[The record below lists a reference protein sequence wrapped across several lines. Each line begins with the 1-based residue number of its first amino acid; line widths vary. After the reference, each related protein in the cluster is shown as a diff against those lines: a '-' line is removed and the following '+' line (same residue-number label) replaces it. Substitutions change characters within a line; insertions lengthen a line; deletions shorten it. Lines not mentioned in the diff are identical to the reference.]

1 LVLSPKEP
9 TLSRST
15 NELRSLASQTALYG
29 LSTVVGRLLNYLL
42 VPLHT
47 RLFEPQEYGVI
58 TDFYAMAALLA
69 VIYTYGME
77 TAFFRFV
84 NRKDQNVKAVYAT
97 SFYAVLATSL
107 ILSVLLWM
115 NADSLA
121 VALRHPDK
129 AHFVRWFSLIFAL
142 DAVSALPFARLR
154 QEGRS
159 WSYVTLKFS
168 NILILVGLQ
177 VYFLVI
183 QPAQGNTSS
192 FTSLDGVVLSNL
204 VANGIT
210 LLFLLRGLPLLRDF
224 DTRILRPML
233 AYAWPLLVAGLAG
246 MFNET
251 LDRVLLK
258 YRLGGTLSSALW
270 QVGVYGAVYKLAVL
284 MSLYTQA
291 FRMGAEPFFFRKNTV
306 NPDNDPKDSLSY
318 GKVFWYYSFIGWGLF
333 LVVTLGMDAAKL
345 LIGPA
350 YHEGLPVVPI
360 LLLANLCL
368 GWYYNHSIW
377 FKTSDQTHWGLWIG
391 LGAAVLTVVGNW
403 FLIPLY
409 GYTASA
415 WVTLVCYASM
425 FAASLLASR
434 LYNPISYPWK
444 GWLLLG
450 AWALFLYGLDSWLP
464 SGLGM
469 FNLGL
474 KFLLLIVYVL
484 GVPLFRKF
492 GLDR

>member
-1 LVLSPKEP
+1 
-9 TLSRST
+9 LSRSP
-15 NELRSLASQTALYG
+15 NELRRLASQTALYG

-47 RLFEPQEYGVI
+47 RLFAPEQYGVI

-69 VIYTYGME
+69 VVYTYGME

-84 NRKDQNVKAVYAT
+84 NRQNQDRRAVYAT
-97 SFYAVLATSL
+97 SFYAVLVSSV
-107 ILSVLLWM
+107 ILSAVLWF
-115 NADSLA
+115 NAESLA
-121 VALRHPDK
+121 VVLRHPDK
-129 AHFVRWFSLIFAL
+129 AHFVRWFALIFAL
-142 DAVSALPFARLR
+142 DAVSAIPFARLR

-159 WSYVTLKFS
+159 VSYVTIKLL
-168 NILILVGLQ
+168 NILVLVGLQ

-183 QPAQGNTSS
+183 QPAQNQAWVI
-192 FTSLDGVVLSNL
+192 SLDSVVLSNL
-204 VANGIT
+204 VANGLT
-210 LLFLLRGLPLLRDF
+210 FLVLLRGLPSWSAF
-224 DTRILRPML
+224 DWRVLRPML
-233 AYAWPLLVAGLAG
+233 AYAWPLLIAGLAG

-258 YRLGGTLSSALW
+258 YRLGGTVSQALW

-284 MSLYTQA
+284 MSLFTQA
-291 FRMGAEPFFFRKNTV
+291 FRMGAEPYFFGQKTAGNSDK
-306 NPDNDPKDSLSY
+306 PQPAY
-318 GKVFWYYSFIGWGLF
+318 GKVFWYYSLIGWGIF
-333 LVVTLGMDAAKL
+333 LGVTLGIDAAKML
-345 LIGPA
+345 VGTA

-377 FKTSDQTHWGLWIG
+377 FKTQDQTQWGLWIG
-391 LGAAVLTVVGNW
+391 LGAAVITVLGNW
-403 FLIPLY
+403 FLIPVY

-425 FAASLLASR
+425 LLVSVLASR
-434 LYNPISYPWK
+434 RYQKVNYPWM
-444 GWLLLG
+444 GWGLLG
-450 AWALFLYGLDSWLP
+450 AWALVLYGLNSFLP
-464 SGLGM
+464 TGL
-469 FNLGL
+469 NATTLAL
-474 KFLLLIVYVL
+474 KFLLLVVYVL

>member
-1 LVLSPKEP
+1 M
-9 TLSRST
+9 SRSP
-15 NELRSLASQTALYG
+15 NELRRLASQTALYG

-47 RLFEPQEYGVI
+47 RLFAPQEYGVI
-58 TDFYAMAALLA
+58 TDFYAMAALMA

-77 TAFFRFV
+77 TAFFRFI
-84 NRKDQNVKAVYAT
+84 NKPDHHPRSVYAT
-97 SFYAVLATSL
+97 SFYTVLIS
-107 ILSVLLWM
+107 SVLMSSVLWF

-121 VALRHPDK
+121 VVLRHPDK
-129 AHFVRWFSLIFAL
+129 AHFVRWFALIFAL
-142 DAVSALPFARLR
+142 DAASAIPFARLR

-159 WSYVTLKFS
+159 VSYVTIKLT
-168 NILILVGLQ
+168 NILVLVGLQ

-183 QPAQGNTSS
+183 QPAPNLAWV
-192 FTSLDGVVLSNL
+192 TSLDSVILSNL
-204 VANGIT
+204 AANALT
-210 LLFLLRGLPLLRDF
+210 FLVLLRGLPSWVAF
-224 DTRILRPML
+224 DWRVLRPML

-258 YRLGGTLSSALW
+258 YRLGGTTAQALW

-284 MSLYTQA
+284 MSLFTQA
-291 FRMGAEPFFFRKNTV
+291 FRMGAEPYFFGQKNPEDSSERK
-306 NPDNDPKDSLSY
+306 PAY
-318 GKVFWYYSFIGWGLF
+318 GKVFWYYSFMGWGIF
-333 LVVTLGMDAAKL
+333 LGVTLGIDAAKIL
-345 LIGPA
+345 VGPA

-377 FKTSDQTHWGLWIG
+377 FKTQDQTQWGLWIG
-391 LGAAVLTVVGNW
+391 LGAAALTVAGNW
-403 FLIPLY
+403 FLIPTY

-415 WVTLVCYASM
+415 WVTLICYAAM
-425 FAASLLASR
+425 LLASVLASQR
-434 LYNPISYPWK
+434 YQKVNYPWL
-444 GWLLLG
+444 GWGLLG
-450 AWALFLYGLDSWLP
+450 AWALILYGLNSLLP
-464 SGLGM
+464 TGLSATT
-469 FNLGL
+469 LVL

>member
-1 LVLSPKEP
+1 LVLIPKP
-9 TLSRST
+9 PVLRQSS
-15 NELRSLASQTALYG
+15 NDLRSLASQTALYG

-47 RLFEPQEYGVI
+47 RLFEPQDYGVI

-69 VIYTYGME
+69 VVYTYGME

-84 NRKDQNVKAVYAT
+84 NRKDANENAVYAT
-97 SFYAVLATSL
+97 SFYAVLFTSL
-107 ILSVLLWM
+107 IMSALLWM
-115 NADSLA
+115 NADTLA
-121 VALRHPDK
+121 FNLRHPDK
-129 AHFVRWFSLIFAL
+129 AHFVRWFSMIFAL

-154 QEGRS
+154 QKGRS
-159 WSYVTLKFS
+159 WSYVGIKVS

-177 VYFLVI
+177 VYFLVL
-183 QPAQGNTSS
+183 QPKYSNTIS
-192 FTSLDGVVLSNL
+192 FASLDGVVLSNL

-210 LLFLLRGLPLLRDF
+210 LLVLMRGLPSLRDF
-224 DTRILRPML
+224 DSRVLRPML

-258 YRLGGTLSSALW
+258 YRLGGTPSAAMW

-291 FRMGAEPFFFRKNTV
+291 FRMGAEPFFFRKTSV
-306 NPDNDPKDSLSY
+306 DSRNEIDDGPSM
-318 GKVFWYYSFIGWGLF
+318 GKVFWYYSLIGWGLF
-333 LVVTLGMDAAKL
+333 LVVTLGMDAAKIL
-345 LIGPA
+345 VGPA

-377 FKTSDQTHWGLWIG
+377 FKAIDQTRWGLWIG
-391 LGAAVLTVVGNW
+391 LGAACLTVAGNW
-403 FLIPLY
+403 FLIPLF

-415 WVTLVCYASM
+415 WVTLACYASM
-425 FAASLLASR
+425 FGASIIAGR
-434 LYNPISYPWK
+434 RYNPVPYPWK

-450 AWALFLYGLDSWLP
+450 IWALFLYGLDSCLP
-464 SGLGM
+464 AGLGWS
-469 FNLGL
+469 NLGV